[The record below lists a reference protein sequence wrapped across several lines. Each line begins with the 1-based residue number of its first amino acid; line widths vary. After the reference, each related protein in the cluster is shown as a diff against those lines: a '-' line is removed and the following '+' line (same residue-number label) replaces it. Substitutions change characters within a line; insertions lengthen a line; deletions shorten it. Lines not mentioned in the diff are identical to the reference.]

1 MNLDAQTNKSFEE
14 MLTVEKESTDQP
26 LRDCVRLSLD
36 NYFSQLDGQDPN
48 DLYQLVIEEVERP
61 LLTSVLTHTGGNQ
74 SRASKLLG
82 MSRSTLRKKLASYG
96 MD

>member
-1 MNLDAQTNKSFEE
+1 MNLDTQGGKLFED

-26 LRDCVRLSLD
+26 LRDCVRIALD
-36 NYFSQLDGQDPN
+36 NYFMQLDGQEAN
-48 DLYQLVIEEVERP
+48 GLYQLVIEEVERP
-61 LLTSVLTHTGGNQ
+61 LLTSVLNHTSGNQ

-82 MSRSTLRKKLASYG
+82 ISRSTLRKKLALYG